1 MIIPENAA
9 YLTAVALLQVSV
21 KGEWRYFWRL
31 YGPQQDVAGR
41 LLALAVGGG
50 AGVLLPVLLGHVLR
64 WKVLTGVVECIKATL
79 FVFCFSSLSVGDTL
93 LNHAWVLET
102 VSVSFVL
109 VLT

>member
-1 MIIPENAA
+1 MHFPNLVFLPKSTH
-9 YLTAVALLQVSV
+9 LTAVALFQVAV

-64 WKVLTGVVECIKATL
+64 
-79 FVFCFSSLSVGDTL
+79 
-93 LNHAWVLET
+93 
-102 VSVSFVL
+102 
-109 VLT
+109 